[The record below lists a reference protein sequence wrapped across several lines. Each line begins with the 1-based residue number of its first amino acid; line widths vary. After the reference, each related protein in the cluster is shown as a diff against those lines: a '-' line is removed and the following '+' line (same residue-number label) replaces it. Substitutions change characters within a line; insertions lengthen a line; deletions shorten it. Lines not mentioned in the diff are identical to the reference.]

1 LNHAAK
7 LELVRSVLASI
18 PLYLLSV
25 IKFPK
30 WAITLI
36 NLQMSHCFWDDYEG
50 HHHYH
55 LANWGM
61 VSQKK
66 EFGGL
71 GIPSLADMNMCLL
84 ASWVK
89 RYHLDNDKLWKQII
103 DHKYRVDNPNLF
115 YCPTIGASP
124 F

>member
-1 LNHAAK
+1 MYFMVLCNGYI
-7 LELVRSVLASI
+7 ELTYSCSKPFGI
-18 PLYLLSV
+18 DD
-25 IKFPK
+25 
-30 WAITLI
+30 
-36 NLQMSHCFWDDYEG
+36 HCLWDDYEG

-55 LANWGM
+55 LANWEM

-71 GIPSLADMNMCLL
+71 GIPSLAEMNMCLL
-84 ASWVK
+84 ASWIK

-103 DHKYRVDNPNLF
+103 DHKYRVNNPNLF
-115 YCPTIGASP
+115 YCLASVPSP